1 MITRRPLRSLTI
13 ALLASAALLGGCS
26 SHPEDMALVRPV
38 TPQAAWSAG
47 NDSAAAWPSAD
58 WWQGFNAPELLALL
72 AEARQANTD
81 LARAALRLR
90 QAQLREVQAGAA
102 LLPSLG
108 ASANVSRQQSG
119 GWGDSTAASQGRTS
133 TGLGLSASY
142 ELDFWGRNRAA
153 ATAAQVN
160 TEISRLDQE
169 TVALTVTAD
178 VANTYFQVLAL
189 RDRARNAEENL
200 ALAQRVL
207 AVVESRFRNGAATA
221 LDLAQQQA
229 SLVSQRAAI
238 PSLRQQELDATLN
251 LAVLLG
257 RQPQDMAVA
266 TGGLG
271 GLGLPSTGVGV
282 PADLLERRPDL
293 KGAALALVSAGA
305 DIVAA
310 RAALYPSA
318 NISLSGNLSGS
329 GLDSLVNAPTAAAN
343 LGLSLAQSIFDGGSR
358 RAAVQIAEA
367 QKLQLVETYR
377 ANILTA
383 FSDVETAR
391 GAARNA
397 ETQRKLQ
404 EESVR
409 LAREVFRLAET
420 RYREGQVDL
429 LTLLDAQRSLLSAQ
443 DSLTQTRLAELQ
455 AAVALYR
462 ALGGG
467 WGPASGGVVTQPA
480 G

>member
-1 MITRRPLRSLTI
+1 MISRRPFRPLTI
-13 ALLASAALLGGCS
+13 ALLTSVALLGGCAS
-26 SHPEDMALVRPV
+26 NPTDMAVVQPV
-38 TPQAAWSAG
+38 KPQAAWAVG
-47 NDSAAAWPSAD
+47 NDAASAWPTAD
-58 WWQGFNAPELLALL
+58 WWQGFNSPELLTLL
-72 AEARQANTD
+72 AQARQANTD
-81 LARAALRLR
+81 LASAALRLR

-108 ASANVSRQQSG
+108 ASANVSRQQSD
-119 GWGDSTAASQGRTS
+119 GWGNNAASAQGRTS
-133 TGLGLSASY
+133 AGLGLSASY
-142 ELDFWGRNRAA
+142 ELDFWGKNSAA
-153 ATAAQVN
+153 ATAARAD
-160 TEISRLDQE
+160 TAISRLDQE
-169 TVALTVTAD
+169 TVALTVTSD
-178 VANTYFQVLAL
+178 VANTYFQVLSL
-189 RDRARNAEENL
+189 RDRLRNAEENL
-200 ALAQRVL
+200 ALAERVM
-207 AVVESRFRNGAATA
+207 AVVDSRFRNGAATA
-221 LDLAQQQA
+221 LDVAQQQA

-257 RQPQDMAVA
+257 RQPQEMAVA
-266 TGGLG
+266 SGGLG
-271 GLGLPSTGVGV
+271 GLGLPATGVGV

-293 KGAALALVSAGA
+293 KGSALALIGAGA

-318 NISLSGNLSGS
+318 NISLSGNLSGN
-329 GLDSLVNAPTAAAN
+329 GLNSLVNAPTAAAN

-367 QKLQLVETYR
+367 QKLQLIEAYR

-467 WGPASGGVVTQPA
+467 WGPEQVTPQA

>member
-1 MITRRPLRSLTI
+1 MITRRPLRPLTI
-13 ALLASAALLGGCS
+13 ALLSSVALLGGCTG
-26 SHPEDMALVRPV
+26 HPDDMAVVRPV
-38 TPQAAWSAG
+38 TPQATWSAG
-47 NDSAAAWPSAD
+47 NDAAAVWPQAD
-58 WWQGFNAPELLALL
+58 WWQGFNTQELLALL

-108 ASANVSRQQSG
+108 ASANVSRQQNG
-119 GWGDSTAASQGRTS
+119 GWGDSTVPSQGRTS
-133 TGLGLSASY
+133 AGLGLSASY
-142 ELDFWGRNRAA
+142 ELDFWGRNRASD
-153 ATAAQVN
+153 TAARVD

-200 ALAQRVL
+200 TLAQRVL

-257 RQPQDMAVA
+257 RQPQDMAVTA
-266 TGGLG
+266 GGLG
-271 GLGLPSTGVGV
+271 GLGLPVTGVGV

-293 KGAALALVSAGA
+293 KGSALALISAGA

-318 NISLSGNLSGS
+318 NINLSGNLSGS
-329 GLDSLVNAPTAAAN
+329 GLSSLVSAPTAAAN

-367 QKLQLVETYR
+367 QKLQLIETYR

-467 WGPASGGVVTQPA
+467 WGPAAGAVTPPA

>member
-13 ALLASAALLGGCS
+13 ALLASVSLLGGCS
-26 SHPEDMALVRPV
+26 SHPEDMAVVQPV

-47 NDSAAAWPSAD
+47 NDSAAAWPRAD

-142 ELDFWGRNRAA
+142 ELDFWGKNRASD
-153 ATAAQVN
+153 TAARVD

-189 RDRARNAEENL
+189 RDRARSAEENL
-200 ALAQRVL
+200 TLAQRVL

-318 NISLSGNLSGS
+318 NINLSGNLSGS

-343 LGLSLAQSIFDGGSR
+343 LGLSLAQLIFDGGSR

-377 ANILTA
+377 ASILAA
-383 FSDVETAR
+383 FSDVETAL

-467 WGPASGGVVTQPA
+467 WGPAAGAVTPPA